1 MSKLTYRRALAIF
14 KSLKAKDADHWAR
27 AEAEGEASLARL
39 LFMQGAVRC
48 VIDEDETWLKGY
60 DKDYPIS
67 GALARILKKGVDPRD
82 LTDVVRDAQWDV
94 LYNLLTLLED
104 GDHGIEDLQEKVPV
118 VADWRLCEIDADERP
133 TGRLL
138 QALHEDIGGF
148 DPTGRG
154 GDPPPRAKLGGPR
167 TRKPRAKKKR

>member
-1 MSKLTYRRALAIF
+1 VSKLSYRRALSIF
-14 KSLKAKDADHWAR
+14 KSLKAKGAEDWAR
-27 AEAEGEASLARL
+27 MEADGEAYLARF
-39 LFMQGAVRC
+39 LFMQGAARC
-48 VIDEDETWLKGY
+48 VIDEDETWLEGY

-67 GALARILKKGVDPRD
+67 GAIDRILKKGIDPRD

-94 LYNLLTLLED
+94 LYNLLTLLEN
-104 GDHGIEDLQEKVPV
+104 GDHGIEDLQERVPV

-138 QALHEDIGGF
+138 QALHEDIGDF

-154 GDPPPRAKLGGPR
+154 GAPPRRAKLGGPR
-167 TRKPRAKKKR
+167 KRKARARNRQ